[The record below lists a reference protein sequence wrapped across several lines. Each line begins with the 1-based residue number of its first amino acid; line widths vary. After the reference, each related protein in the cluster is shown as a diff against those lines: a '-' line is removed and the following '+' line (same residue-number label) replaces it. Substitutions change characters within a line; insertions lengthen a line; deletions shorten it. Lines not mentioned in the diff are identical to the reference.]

1 MSRSIVEVLAIAALA
16 VSPAR
21 AADAGWQIAR
31 PGWQYVFPRDHGSH
45 PAFKTE
51 WWYFT
56 GNLRSDDGREFGY
69 QLTFFRIGVIPP
81 GEQLKATSRFVVRN
95 IAMVHFAISDLG
107 TRKFHFEQ
115 LLSRGA
121 YGEAGFGDGGRL
133 AWLDQCSLDLGS
145 DGRFHLIGRGGGQ
158 SLDLTLS
165 SAKPPVIHG
174 IDGFSRKADGP
185 GRASQY
191 YSFTRLATVGTLGVD
206 GTAHSVRGESWFDHE
221 WATNQLGPDQVGWDW
236 LSLQLDDGTE
246 LMLFQIRKKNG
257 STDKWSS
264 GTLVSTNGK
273 ATHLAANEFALKP
286 SHSWRSPATGA
297 VYPEQWHIS
306 IPGSGIDLA
315 ATARMED
322 QELNLRPTAY
332 WEGSISVTGTRSG
345 VPVRGNGYL
354 EMTGYAGQVTGLKG
368 Q

>member
-1 MSRSIVEVLAIAALA
+1 MSRSIVEVLAITALA
-16 VSPAR
+16 VSPVR
-21 AADAGWQIAR
+21 AADAGWEVAR

-56 GNLRSDDGREFGY
+56 GNLRGDDGREFGY
-69 QLTFFRIGVIPP
+69 QLTFFRFGVIPP
-81 GEQLKATSRFVVRN
+81 AGKLEATSRFVVRN
-95 IAMVHFAISDLG
+95 IAMVHFAVSDLEE
-107 TRKFHFEQ
+107 RKFHFEQ

-121 YGEAGFGDGGRL
+121 YGEAGFGNGARL
-133 AWLDQCSLDLGS
+133 AWLDQCSLDLKN
-145 DGRFHLIGRGGGQ
+145 DGTFHLIGRAGGQ

-174 IDGFSRKADGP
+174 IDGLSRKADGP

-191 YSFTRLATVGTLGVD
+191 YSFTRLATMGTLGVA
-206 GTAHSVRGESWFDHE
+206 GRSHAVRGESWFDHE

-236 LSLQLDDGTE
+236 LSLQLDDGTD
-246 LMLFQIRKKNG
+246 LMLFQIRKKG
-257 STDKWSS
+257 GRRDKWSS
-264 GTLVSTNGK
+264 GTLVSADGK
-273 ATHLAANEFALKP
+273 ATHLVADEFALGP
-286 SHSWRSPATGA
+286 SHAWRSPATGA
-297 VYPEQWHIS
+297 EYPEQWHIS
-306 IPGSGIDLA
+306 IPGRGIDLT

-332 WEGSISVTGTRSG
+332 WEGAISISGTRSG
-345 VPVRGNGYL
+345 ASVRGKGYL
-354 EMTGYAGQVTGLKG
+354 EMTGYAGQVTGLGG